1 MTEISKRFESL
12 IISAQKKLAEK
23 NQLLPIKTDRGI
35 LVGDVLI
42 ESLGHLKNLWKRDRL
57 VYREV
62 SLNDVAIRLA
72 NLLANNTNPLHCDQ
86 LYRAD
91 QEYGRWFVECQVMKQ
106 NYHNAV
112 KSKDFDRSD
121 VFLARYEESKIKAE
135 SAKKTALGLI
145 GL

>member
-1 MTEISKRFESL
+1 MTEISKRFEQL
-12 IISAQKKLAEK
+12 IVSAQKKLAEN
-23 NQLLPIKTDRGI
+23 NQLLPVKTDQGI

-42 ESLGHLKNLWKRDRL
+42 KSHGHLKDLWKRDKL
-57 VYREV
+57 VYKEI
-62 SLNDVAIRLA
+62 SLNDVAIRVA
-72 NLLANNTNPLHCDQ
+72 NLLARNKNLLHCDQ

-91 QEYGRWFVECQVMKQ
+91 QEYGKWFAECRVLKQ

-112 KSKDFDRSD
+112 KSKDFNRADMII
-121 VFLARYEESKIKAE
+121 ARYEESKIKAE